1 VGRRRDRGQ
10 EPDEGYWLNELSGG
24 GPPLDGR
31 RHHRDGQV
39 ERRPERADPYG
50 QRRSQDYGHSQGYP
64 YGQGNRYGS
73 SQGYRQAEDYDRSY
87 GPGGYGR
94 HGRPDPAG
102 DRDEAPLPAEW
113 FMSPDEADLPLLP
126 GSGRTGGGGALGRA
140 ELRKAGKARR
150 RRNRRRRTRGIV
162 ILLVLIGL
170 IGGGAYEALRLTGRR
185 PPKVQ
190 AGLPVTII
198 IRPGE
203 GTRQIGQ
210 ALEDAGVV
218 DSAGRFRAVA
228 SERGLDGI
236 LKPGAY
242 QLETVMDVDSVIDL
256 LVRGP
261 NLGTPFTIPE
271 GFTVQQIVD
280 RIAAT
285 KRFPKATLEKAL
297 TSPNLEVPF
306 RPKGVKTLEG
316 LLFPQTYRIEKDSS
330 ATAVIQQM
338 LDQTEQVVSQ
348 FDLSRTPR
356 KLSPYQ
362 ILVIASMIERE
373 AKVPED
379 RPKIARVI
387 YNRLAKGQPLQIDA
401 TVQYALG
408 SGSRRLSTQDLQV
421 KSPFNT
427 YLHTGL
433 PPTPIASPGQAS
445 IEAALNPADGP
456 WLYYVLID
464 KDGHHAFTASATEFA
479 RLKDEAKRKGLL

>member
-1 VGRRRDRGQ
+1 LQ
-10 EPDEGYWLNELSGG
+10 
-24 GPPLDGR
+24 
-31 RHHRDGQV
+31 
-39 ERRPERADPYG
+39 
-50 QRRSQDYGHSQGYP
+50 
-64 YGQGNRYGS
+64 
-73 SQGYRQAEDYDRSY
+73 
-87 GPGGYGR
+87 
-94 HGRPDPAG
+94 
-102 DRDEAPLPAEW
+102 
-113 FMSPDEADLPLLP
+113 
-126 GSGRTGGGGALGRA
+126 
-140 ELRKAGKARR
+140 R

-190 AGLPVTII
+190 AGLPVTITI
-198 IRPGE
+198 QPGE
-203 GTRQIGQ
+203 GSRQIGQ

-218 DSAGRFRAVA
+218 DSAGRFRSVA
-228 SERGLDGI
+228 SERGLDGV

-271 GFTVQQIVD
+271 GFTVDQIVD

-285 KRFPKATLEKAL
+285 KRFPKATIEKAL
-297 TSPNLEVPF
+297 ASPNLEVPF
-306 RPKGVKTLEG
+306 RPRGVKILEG

-330 ATAVIQQM
+330 ATAVVQQM
-338 LDQTEQVVSQ
+338 LDQTNQVVSQ

-362 ILVIASMIERE
+362 VLVIASMIERE

-408 SGSRRLSTQDLQV
+408 SGSRRLSTRDLQV
-421 KSPFNT
+421 KSPYNT

-445 IEAALNPADGP
+445 IDAALNPADGP
-456 WLYYVLID
+456 WLFYVLID
-464 KDGHHAFTASATEFA
+464 QDGHHAFTASATEFA

>member
-1 VGRRRDRGQ
+1 VGRWRDRSQ

-24 GPPLDGR
+24 GPPPLDSRRRGR
-31 RHHRDGQV
+31 
-39 ERRPERADPYG
+39 
-50 QRRSQDYGHSQGYP
+50 DYGH
-64 YGQGNRYGS
+64 GQGNRHGS
-73 SQGYRQAEDYDRSY
+73 GQGYRQADDYDRAY
-87 GPGGYGR
+87 GPQGYGL
-94 HGRPDPAG
+94 HGRPDPATGDG
-102 DRDEAPLPAEW
+102 DREEAPLPAEW
-113 FMSPDEADLPLLP
+113 FTSGDEADPLLP
-126 GSGRTGGGGALGRA
+126 GSGRPGDGGAVGRA
-140 ELRKAGKARR
+140 ELRRAGKARR
-150 RRNRRRRTRGIV
+150 RRNRRRRTRGVV
-162 ILLVLIGL
+162 ILLVLVGL
-170 IGGGAYEALRLTGRR
+170 VGGGAYEALRLTSRR

-190 AGLPVTII
+190 AGLPVTITI
-198 IRPGE
+198 LPGE

-228 SERGLDGI
+228 SERGLDGV
-236 LKPGAY
+236 LKPGEY

-271 GFTVQQIVD
+271 GFTVQQVVD

-285 KRFPKATLEKAL
+285 KRFPKATIEKAL

-338 LDQTEQVVSQ
+338 LDQTDQVVSQ

-362 ILVIASMIERE
+362 VLVIASMIERE

-408 SGSRRLSTQDLQV
+408 SGSRRLSTRDLQV
-421 KSPFNT
+421 KSPYNT

-433 PPTPIASPGQAS
+433 PPTPIASPGLAS
-445 IEAALNPADGP
+445 IEAALNPANGP
-456 WLYYVLID
+456 WLFYVLID